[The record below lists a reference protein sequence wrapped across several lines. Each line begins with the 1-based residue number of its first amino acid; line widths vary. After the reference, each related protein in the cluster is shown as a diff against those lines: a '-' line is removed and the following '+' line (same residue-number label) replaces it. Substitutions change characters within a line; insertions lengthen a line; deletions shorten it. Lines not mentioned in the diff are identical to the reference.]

1 MNIFVASGRLTKDAE
16 MKGKIAN
23 AVLACDRPFPFNKN
37 KDGDKVTDFLNLKF
51 IGEKNAERAEKYLHK
66 GVKIELRGIVCR
78 DNYKKDDEYK
88 EYNYIIVEDWEFA
101 ESKNAAK
108 SNDSSSASN
117 PANDAFMGMN
127 DSSFDDSGIPFD

>member
-1 MNIFVASGRLTKDAE
+1 MNVVLISGRLTKDVE
-16 MKGKIAN
+16 IKGKTANGSIASS
-23 AVLACDRPFPFNKN
+23 RPFPFNKD
-37 KDGDKVTDFLNLKF
+37 KDGKEVTDFLNLKF
-51 IGEKNAERAEKYLHK
+51 IGEKNAERAEKYLKK

-88 EYNYIIVEDWEFA
+88 EYNYIIVQEWEFA

-108 SNDSSSASN
+108 SNDSGSASN